1 MYLYSSYMKKMEQVL
16 MVSIVGSIFCSII
29 SFWIFEA
36 GLTFLPYVFLSGI
49 FMAFVQNETV
59 SYRFLSK
66 LFVGSLLFGFLTTML
81 TAARIYIVFALHGT
95 MLPGYFWYEP
105 DRSILFLIL
114 SFVVFMCGLVGVVLK
129 GFYVLYKNRSLNKK
143 KS

>member
-1 MYLYSSYMKKMEQVL
+1 MGQVL
-16 MVSIVGSIFCSII
+16 MVSIFGSICCSII

-81 TAARIYIVFALHGT
+81 TAAKIYVIFALHGT
-95 MLPGYFWYEP
+95 ILPGYFWYEP

-114 SFVVFMCGLVGVVLK
+114 SFVVFMCGLVGIVLK
-129 GFYVLYKNRSLNKK
+129 GFYTLYKKK
-143 KS
+143 RIE